1 MWVATLKAAKVRDLD
16 VSSTQVTFT
25 SSTDL
30 AAALRR
36 AESAHA
42 EHEKRT
48 GQKDPDWPDWYAEY
62 IVSEKTGKQ
71 LPS

>member
-1 MWVATLKAAKVRDLD
+1 MNNTKR
-16 VSSTQVTFT
+16 VSTDDTTFT
-25 SSTDL
+25 SPGEL

-36 AESAHA
+36 AEAAHA

-48 GQKDPDWPDWYAEY
+48 GQRDTNWPYWYAEY
-62 IVSEKTGKQ
+62 IVREQAGKP

>member
-1 MWVATLKAAKVRDLD
+1 MSTTGDPSSNAAA
-16 VSSTQVTFT
+16 VSFGAAR
-25 SSTDL
+25 DL

-36 AESAHA
+36 AETAHA

-48 GQKDPDWPDWYAEY
+48 GEADPNWPDWYAEY
-62 IVSEKTGKQ
+62 IVAEQAGTE